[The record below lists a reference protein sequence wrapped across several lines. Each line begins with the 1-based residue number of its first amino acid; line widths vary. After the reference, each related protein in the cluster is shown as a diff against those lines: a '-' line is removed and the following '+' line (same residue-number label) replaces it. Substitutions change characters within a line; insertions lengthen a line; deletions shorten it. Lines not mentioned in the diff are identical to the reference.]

1 MVSSEIQSVVNV
13 FLFDIIDNR
22 AEDNV
27 QVIVSREFVF
37 SCESF
42 ENVCHPNCYHLSL
55 FVYIFES
62 KQYEREIYIIKGEKQ
77 SQQKNI
83 STARRFLSSYPR

>member
-1 MVSSEIQSVVNV
+1 MVSSEIQSVVNE

-27 QVIVSREFVF
+27 QVIVSKEFVF
-37 SCESF
+37 SYESF
-42 ENVCHPNCYHLSL
+42 ENVCHPNCYHLNL

-62 KQYEREIYIIKGEKQ
+62 KQYEREIYNKGGKAITT
-77 SQQKNI
+77 KKTI